1 MPYKAENWNAL
12 SYEQYFLENCFLDI
26 CRCAFK
32 QFLYMIP
39 SLMLPS
45 VPLGIWI
52 RPNTSKTITLGT
64 ENRS

>member
-1 MPYKAENWNAL
+1 MPYEAKNRNAL
-12 SYEQYFLENCFLDI
+12 SYEQYLPKHCFLDI
-26 CRCAFK
+26 CQCAFK

>member
-12 SYEQYFLENCFLDI
+12 SHEQYFLEHCFLDI
-26 CRCAFK
+26 CQCAFK

-52 RPNTSKTITLGT
+52 RPTTSKTITLGT